1 MSDTEVSI
9 WQKFRDD
16 SLRVIGINNN
26 ENLDLI
32 RNFKAAFGLTY
43 PILLDSN
50 GEIYLNYFQ
59 FGGTSP
65 FPLDYII
72 DQQGKIAY
80 FNTEY
85 DPKRMKE
92 IITNLMNPIN
102 VEEENVAIPFFH
114 QLDQNYPNPFNPI
127 TTIDYFLQSRSDISL
142 IIFNLN
148 GREVARLVDEEK
160 SAGKHS
166 VKWDASNLASGIYF
180 YRLQASD
187 FVQTKKMVLLK

>member
-1 MSDTEVSI
+1 VS
-9 WQKFRDD
+9 
-16 SLRVIGINNN
+16 VIGINNN

-43 PILLDSN
+43 PIMLDPN
-50 GEIYLNYFQ
+50 GETYLKYFQ

-72 DQQGKIAY
+72 DKQGKIAY
-80 FNTEY
+80 FNTQY

-114 QLDQNYPNPFNPI
+114 QLDQNYPNPFNPE
-127 TTIDYFLQSRSDISL
+127 TTINFSISVEGKTSL
-142 IIFNLN
+142 IVYNLR
-148 GREVARLVDEEK
+148 GEEVIRLVDDEMP
-160 SAGKHS
+160 AGTHS
-166 VKWDASNLASGIYF
+166 VTWNASNFASGIYF
-180 YRLQASD
+180 YRLQVGD